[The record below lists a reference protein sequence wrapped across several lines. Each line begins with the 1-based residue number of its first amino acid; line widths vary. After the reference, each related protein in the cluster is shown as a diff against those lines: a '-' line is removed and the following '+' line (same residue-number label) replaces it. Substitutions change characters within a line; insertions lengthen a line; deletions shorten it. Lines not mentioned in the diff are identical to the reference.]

1 MDWSAKFR
9 PSALK
14 ELEKLPREAHER
26 ILEALEDARTAP
38 RGKGTAMKVAKRDVP
53 MWRYRVGDY
62 RIVCHLR
69 DADQTILVLRIGH
82 RREVYR

>member
-1 MDWSAKFR
+1 MGWSAKFR

-14 ELEKLPREAHER
+14 ELEKLPREAQKR
-26 ILEALEDARTAP
+26 ILDVLEDARAAP
-38 RGKGTAMKVAKRDVP
+38 RGKGAAMRVGKQDVP

-62 RIVCHLR
+62 RIVCHIR

-82 RREVYR
+82 RKGVYG